1 MLLPAALMFVLSA
14 CGGSKS
20 AASQG
25 DVAIIVPCSGPE
37 YQSNDDYYRANAMGL
52 STDMTIAKQKA
63 QSTCRTDIATAIES
77 KMKTVTD
84 DYTSS
89 YSNGENDES
98 RRRFQQ
104 LSRTAVQQ
112 TLKGLRTICEQTMKT
127 PDGKYKVYVAM
138 EMSKQALLEDVVN
151 GIKNDDKLRTDF
163 EYERFKKIFDEEMK
177 DFGKQ

>member
-77 KMKTVTD
+77 I
-84 DYTSS
+84 S
-89 YSNGENDES
+89 YSVECVTMRPDRVRWGGTNKIVVIHTNS
-98 RRRFQQ
+98 QR
-104 LSRTAVQQ
+104 
-112 TLKGLRTICEQTMKT
+112 LKG
-127 PDGKYKVYVAM
+127 P
-138 EMSKQALLEDVVN
+138 
-151 GIKNDDKLRTDF
+151 
-163 EYERFKKIFDEEMK
+163 
-177 DFGKQ
+177 

>member
-1 MLLPAALMFVLSA
+1 MLLPAALMFVMSA

-20 AASQG
+20 ATAQG

-63 QSTCRTDIATAIES
+63 QSTCRTNIATDIES
-77 KMKTVTD
+77 KVKAVTD

-89 YSNGENDES
+89 YSNGENEEG

-104 LSRTAVQQ
+104 LSRSATNQS
-112 TLKGLRTICEQTMKT
+112 LKGLRTICEQTMKT

-138 EMSKQALLEDVVN
+138 EMSKQALFDEMIE

-177 DFGKQ
+177 DLGK